1 MRFQHWI
8 TALSTGLV
16 LASTSLAAGKAEVT
30 EQLQLPQCLASQLP
44 SEYRV
49 LAENMDF
56 KIVDVPSADLNKI
69 ALLADKVHCG
79 RFVNVSHR
87 FTPGALAT
95 RKGFAKHILSES
107 PKKTDAADDVSY
119 PIRHAADVSEA
130 ISEVKVV
137 NILATLTHLT
147 SYENRSAT
155 KPSGVHTAEW
165 LKASFET
172 MANKNNRKDA
182 ASWFVKTGTRYVQPS
197 LVTVIGK
204 DINAPAIVIGAH
216 MDTLDG
222 RMPGAGDDGSGS
234 ASVMEMARVLLESPL
249 KLKRPV
255 YFIWYAAEERGL
267 VGSHFVVADFMEKK
281 IPVKAAI
288 QFDMTGFRN
297 KASDPTMW
305 VYRDYTDNKLTDFVA
320 SLIETYIGVPVAESS
335 CGYGCSDHAS
345 WMKQGIPAAFPCETD
360 FDNHNKYIHTSQ
372 DTADRLTP
380 EHMVNFTRL
389 GLAFAI
395 ELASD

>member
-8 TALSTGLV
+8 TGLSAGFV
-16 LASTSLAAGKAEVT
+16 LASTPLAAKANVVR
-30 EQLQLPQCLASQLP
+30 EQLQVPQCLANQLP

-49 LAENMDF
+49 LSENRDF
-56 KIVDVPSADLNKI
+56 KIVEIPSADLNNI

-79 RFVNVSHR
+79 RFVNVSYR
-87 FTPGALAT
+87 FTRDKLTARQGVASEILAEPG
-95 RKGFAKHILSES
+95 
-107 PKKTDAADDVSY
+107 KKTALRADESYSIQHSSDVFET
-119 PIRHAADVSEA
+119 IN
-130 ISEVKVV
+130 EVKVG
-137 NILATLTHLT
+137 NILATLNHLT

-172 MANKNNRKDA
+172 LVTKNNRKDA
-182 ASWFVKTGTRYVQPS
+182 ASWFVKTGAGYVQPS

-204 DINAPAIVIGAH
+204 DLDAPAIVIGAH

-234 ASVMEMARVLLESPL
+234 AGVMEMVRVLLESPL

-267 VGSHFVVADFMEKK
+267 VGSHYVVADFMEKK

-297 KASDPTMW
+297 KASDPTIW

-320 SLIETYIGVPVAESS
+320 SLIETYIGVPVGESE

-380 EHMVNFTRL
+380 EHMVNFTKL

-395 ELASD
+395 ELASE